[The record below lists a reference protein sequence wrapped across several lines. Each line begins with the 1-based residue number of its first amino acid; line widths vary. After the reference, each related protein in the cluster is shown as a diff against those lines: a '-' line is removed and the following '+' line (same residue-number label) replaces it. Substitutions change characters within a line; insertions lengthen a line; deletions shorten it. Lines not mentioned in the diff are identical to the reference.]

1 MLYILFKSNYNI
13 HFTVE
18 SRKVNAV
25 ITVSLYRNVLFLF
38 KGIESGDFFLFVLY
52 TRNIAKKTI
61 PISEVP
67 IDIVVR

>member
-38 KGIESGDFFLFVLY
+38 KGIESGDFFSLFY
-52 TRNIAKKTI
+52 THET
-61 PISEVP
+61 
-67 IDIVVR
+67 